1 MTFPPDDRPTS
12 PTGGPAFDEVS
23 AIVVAAGRSSRMGG
37 LDKLFAP
44 LGGRPLLAR
53 TLTAFQECGAVRR
66 IVLVLAAEN
75 LARGLA
81 LAEEEGLSKVRT
93 VCLGGRR
100 RQDSV
105 WEGLGALGPCAW
117 VVVHDGARPLVT
129 PRLIEEG
136 LAAARETGAA
146 VCGLPAGDTVKRVDE
161 QGRVLRTLDRRR
173 LWVIHT
179 PQVFRY
185 DILRE
190 AHERSRRTATDD
202 AALVERLGHR
212 VRVYP
217 GSPRNLKVTTPED
230 LALAEAL
237 LKSQTS

>member
-1 MTFPPDDRPTS
+1 MTFPPGDRPAS
-12 PTGGPAFDEVS
+12 SVGIPGSDEVG
-23 AIVVAAGRSSRMGG
+23 AVVVAAGRSARMGG

-44 LGGRPLLAR
+44 LGGQPLLAR
-53 TLTAFQECGAVRR
+53 TLTAFQECAPVRR
-66 IVLVLAAEN
+66 VVLVLAAEN

-105 WEGLGALGPCAW
+105 WEGLECLGPCDW
-117 VVVHDGARPLVT
+117 VVVHAGARPLVT
-129 PRLIEEG
+129 PQLIEEG

-146 VCGLPAGDTVKRVDE
+146 VCALPAQDTVKRVDE
-161 QGRVLRTLDRRR
+161 QGRVLSTLDRRR
-173 LWVIHT
+173 LWLIQT

-190 AHERSRRTATDD
+190 AHERSRRAATDD

-212 VRVYP
+212 VQVYP

>member
-1 MTFPPDDRPTS
+1 
-12 PTGGPAFDEVS
+12 
-23 AIVVAAGRSSRMGG
+23 MGG

-44 LGGRPLLAR
+44 LAGRPLLAR
-53 TLTAFQECGAVRR
+53 TLAAFEECAAVDRV
-66 IVLVLAAEN
+66 VLVLAMEN

-93 VCLGGRR
+93 VSPGGRR

-105 WEGLGALGPCAW
+105 REGLKALGGCDW

-129 PRLIEEG
+129 PQLIEAG
-136 LAAARETGAA
+136 LAAAQETGAA
-146 VCGLPAGDTVKRVDE
+146 VCALPAQDTVKRVDE
-161 QGRVLRTLDRRR
+161 QGCVVRTLDRRR
-173 LWVIHT
+173 LWLIQT

-185 DILRE
+185 DILLD
-190 AHERSRRTATDD
+190 AHERSRQPATDD
-202 AALVERLGHR
+202 AALVERLGQE

-217 GSPRNLKVTTPED
+217 GSPRNLKVTTPDD

-237 LKSQTS
+237 LKLG

>member
-1 MTFPPDDRPTS
+1 M
-12 PTGGPAFDEVS
+12 
-23 AIVVAAGRSSRMGG
+23 
-37 LDKLFAP
+37 
-44 LGGRPLLAR
+44 
-53 TLTAFQECGAVRR
+53 
-66 IVLVLAAEN
+66 
-75 LARGLA
+75 
-81 LAEEEGLSKVRT
+81 
-93 VCLGGRR
+93 
-100 RQDSV
+100 
-105 WEGLGALGPCAW
+105 WEGLEALGPCAW

-129 PRLIEEG
+129 PQLIEEG

-161 QGRVLRTLDRRR
+161 QGQVMRTLDRRR
-173 LWVIHT
+173 LWLVQT

-217 GSPRNLKVTTPED
+217 GSSRNLKVTTPED

-237 LKSQTS
+237 LKSARPRIELGGGSSCDHRLGSHAERKLKSYLKASLSLAPSRLGEICGH